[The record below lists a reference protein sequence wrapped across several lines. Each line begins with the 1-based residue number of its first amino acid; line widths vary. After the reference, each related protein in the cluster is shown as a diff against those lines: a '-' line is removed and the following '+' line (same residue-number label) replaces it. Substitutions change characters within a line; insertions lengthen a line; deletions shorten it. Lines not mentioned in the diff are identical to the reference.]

1 MKLNYA
7 LSKLSLQDID
17 GIYKYAK
24 ANWSSAQADKYYEII
39 LSEVNNICINPELG
53 ESTSDVKDNHKK
65 IKVKFHFIVYELS
78 DQTIYVDRIL
88 HQRMDLENILDL

>member
-7 LSKLSLQDID
+7 LSKLSLQDIN
-17 GIYKYAK
+17 GIYKYTK
-24 ANWSSAQADKYYEII
+24 VNWSSAQAEKYYETII
-39 LSEVNNICINPELG
+39 TGIENISINPELG
-53 ESTSDVKDNHKK
+53 ESLSDVKENHKK